1 MSRAG
6 AGAAAGLS
14 MRIPWTAPPGRRAWT
29 AGLVLSVGGSLV
41 AAALGASEAQA
52 GCGCGDWADLSA
64 PLDVCL
70 VDAQGRCDTP
80 LTAAAELE
88 VERWRAFVALWQ
100 PRRALSDLAAPRDG
114 AHTVALRSVADLE
127 RTYGATVAPW
137 VLGVTFAP
145 NVLGLQDGNAT
156 CPLPEGVTCPTYG
169 DAPQNDVDVVLVAD
183 RTFTTDG
190 LRAWRSHL
198 EGNVAPVW
206 DARQVLAHEL
216 GHALGL
222 RHEARGAALMNP
234 FHLEFPGVV
243 PLSDDVAAAR
253 AHVPDAATQV
263 SDLAVVGFTVDDRGL
278 WGVFL
283 DARGDA
289 PLQPG
294 RDRFRVSDFTV
305 SHRGTRPAPGVVT
318 EVRVGEAVAG
328 TLVCDLPASGDC
340 PLLEAAEFV
349 VPSVAGGRQVVSLRV
364 VSPGGEARLDDNT
377 LVLGTLEIAGSE
389 ADAGVADAGVEDA
402 TVEPEDARRAD
413 VALDLR
419 PPDADKSDGVDVED
433 SGVDAPQPHTD
444 AAPGATRGA
453 DAASTGCAQSPPGSP
468 GAPVFMLLMLGAAF
482 GQRARRR
489 KAANN

>member
-1 MSRAG
+1 VTLT
-6 AGAAAGLS
+6 AADA
-14 MRIPWTAPPGRRAWT
+14 
-29 AGLVLSVGGSLV
+29 
-41 AAALGASEAQA
+41 EA

-70 VDAQGRCDTP
+70 ADAQGRCDTP
-80 LTAAAELE
+80 LTVAAELE
-88 VERWRAFVALWQ
+88 VERWRAFVSLWQ
-100 PRRALSDLAAPRDG
+100 PRRADADVAAPRDG
-114 AHTVALRSVADLE
+114 RHAVALRSVAELE
-127 RTYGATVAPW
+127 RTYGASVAPW

-145 NVLGLQDGNAT
+145 NVQGLQDGNAT
-156 CPLPEGVTCPTYG
+156 CPLPDGVVCPTYG
-169 DAPQNDVDVVLVAD
+169 DTPRNDVDVVLVAD

-190 LRAWRSHL
+190 LQAWRSHL
-198 EGNVAPVW
+198 DGNVAPVW

-253 AHVPDAATQV
+253 AHLPGAATQV
-263 SDLAVVGFTVDDRGL
+263 SDLAVVGFTVDDGGL

-283 DARGDA
+283 DADRGA

-328 TLVCDLPASGDC
+328 SLVCDLPASGDC

-349 VPSVAGGRQVVSLRV
+349 VPAVPAGRQPVTLRV
-364 VSPGGEARLDDNT
+364 VSPGGEARLDDNV
-377 LVLGTLEIAGSE
+377 LVLGALEVAGTS
-389 ADAGVADAGVEDA
+389 ADAGIALATDEQVES
-402 TVEPEDARRAD
+402 VD
-413 VALDLR
+413 VAYGDVVSET
-419 PPDADKSDGVDVED
+419 PAPDADKADGLEMLDAVVD
-433 SGVDAPQPHTD
+433 SPQPD
-444 AAPGATRGA
+444 AEAPRGA
-453 DAASTGCAQSPPGSP
+453 NTASSGCAQSFPGSS
-468 GAPVFMLLMLGAAF
+468 GALGFVLLMLVARAARQDF
-482 GQRARRR
+482 ARR
-489 KAANN
+489 AA

>member
-1 MSRAG
+1 VGPSD
-6 AGAAAGLS
+6 
-14 MRIPWTAPPGRRAWT
+14 RRH
-29 AGLVLSVGGSLV
+29 GN
-41 AAALGASEAQA
+41 ALGALQRWLPLQTGSVCALLVTVSLAATDAQA

-70 VDAQGRCDTP
+70 ADALGRCVTP
-80 LTAAAELE
+80 LTEAAELE

-114 AHTVALRSVADLE
+114 AHTVALRTVADLE
-127 RTYGATVAPW
+127 RTYGATIAPW

-156 CPLPEGVTCPTYG
+156 CPLPDGVTCPTYG

-190 LRAWRSHL
+190 LRAWRSHVD
-198 EGNVAPVW
+198 GNVAPVW

-243 PLSDDVAAAR
+243 PLADDVAAAR
-253 AHVPDAATQV
+253 AHVPRAATQV

-283 DARGDA
+283 EADGDGLV
-289 PLQPG
+289 PLVPG

-305 SHRGTRPAPGVVT
+305 SHRGTRAAPGVVT

-328 TLVCDLPASGDC
+328 SLVCDLPASGDC

-349 VPSVAGGRQVVSLRV
+349 VPPVAGGRQVVSLRV

-377 LVLGTLEIAGSE
+377 LVLGTLEIAGS
-389 ADAGVADAGVEDA
+389 AVDAAVVDAAVADAA
-402 TVEPEDARRAD
+402 VEPEDARRAD
-413 VALDLR
+413 AALDLR
-419 PPDADKSDGVDVED
+419 PLDADKSDGVA
-433 SGVDAPQPHTD
+433 VDDAGPASPQPD
-444 AAPGATRGA
+444 AV
-453 DAASTGCAQSPPGSP
+453 AASGAVRSADTASSGCAQTPPRAP
-468 GAPVFMLLMLGAAF
+468 GGLVFMLLTLGTYA
-482 GQRARRR
+482 ARRR
-489 KAANN
+489 LTARRSDRS

>member
-1 MSRAG
+1 
-6 AGAAAGLS
+6 
-14 MRIPWTAPPGRRAWT
+14 MRIRWTTPPGHRAWT

-41 AAALGASEAQA
+41 AAALGATDAQA

-80 LTAAAELE
+80 LTEAAELE

-127 RTYGATVAPW
+127 RTYGATIAPW

-156 CPLPEGVTCPTYG
+156 CPLPDGVTCPTYG

-243 PLSDDVAAAR
+243 PLADDVAAAR
-253 AHVPDAATQV
+253 AHLPDAATEV
-263 SDLAVVGFTVDDRGL
+263 SDLAVVGFTVEDGGL

-283 DARGDA
+283 EADGDGLV
-289 PLQPG
+289 PLVPG
-294 RDRFRVSDFTV
+294 RDRFRVSDFTL

-328 TLVCDLPASGDC
+328 SLVCDLPASGDC

-349 VPSVAGGRQVVSLRV
+349 VPPVAGGRQVVSLRV

-377 LVLGTLEIAGSE
+377 LVVGALEIAASE
-389 ADAGVADAGVEDA
+389 VDAWVADAEVETVDVAYGDAAPEAPAPDAEKADGLEVQDAGVVS
-402 TVEPEDARRAD
+402 PQ
-413 VALDLR
+413 
-419 PPDADKSDGVDVED
+419 PDAED
-433 SGVDAPQPHTD
+433 M
-444 AAPGATRGA
+444 RGA
-453 DAASTGCAQSPPGSP
+453 VRSTDTASNGCAQSNPRAA
-468 GAPVFMLLMLGAAF
+468 GAPVSILLMLGAWA
-482 GQRARRR
+482 ARRR
-489 KAANN
+489 LTARR